1 MRSTRRSTGL
11 FVVACLALSLL
22 GVDSAWAQRTSD
34 FNLTVT
40 ANNRGIFTCS
50 FNVASFDFGDVDADG
65 TDYLTPNV
73 TALGRN
79 AGNNGGEYENNA
91 GSVTW
96 TCRAAPPST
105 VDIALTSTAADHTV
119 GGMADDDLEIRI
131 PSSLGGGISTG
142 YQLFTSASNLLT
154 GTSVGNGA
162 NADGGDLDLRL
173 TVLDTDPLGA
183 NTWVVR
189 LRASGTP

>member
-1 MRSTRRSTGL
+1 M
-11 FVVACLALSLL
+11 
-22 GVDSAWAQRTSD
+22 
-34 FNLTVT
+34 
-40 ANNRGIFTCS
+40 
-50 FNVASFDFGDVDADG
+50 
-65 TDYLTPNV
+65 
-73 TALGRN
+73 
-79 AGNNGGEYENNA
+79 
-91 GSVTW
+91 
-96 TCRAAPPST
+96 
-105 VDIALTSTAADHTV
+105 
-119 GGMADDDLEIRI
+119 
-131 PSSLGGGISTG
+131 GGGISTG